1 MSNYPVDPV
10 RKLSKKDENNLNR
23 IQQVRKRIDHIK
35 LPEENEFVS
44 EKAKDKVRKLWP
56 EHIRIN
62 NAFKD
67 LVRNLVKNTSEE
79 SAKNIDKIQDLIDN
93 FNKQNQSLHNSEF
106 ASVSENDRARNNN
119 KNSLAQ
125 STWQFNREL
134 NNQQQERDKNA
145 IDNANKT
152 NVDAVIDKIR
162 AQNQQS
168 LFYRNRLD
176 KLHARLVTM
185 ENNQEN
191 TTAIQARI
199 QAVRQRLTAAETE
212 FWNTAGTDPAVNY
225 QAELAQINDD
235 LNRISSQVNAGTI
248 SSGRAESLKST
259 YQSRQAD
266 IESRLKSFGVAVV
279 DLKAQLDRSINEIKS
294 SLSVARAED
303 KAALQ
308 VQLNE
313 TLDRKFL

>member
-1 MSNYPVDPV
+1 M
-10 RKLSKKDENNLNR
+10 
-23 IQQVRKRIDHIK
+23 
-35 LPEENEFVS
+35 
-44 EKAKDKVRKLWP
+44 
-56 EHIRIN
+56 
-62 NAFKD
+62 
-67 LVRNLVKNTSEE
+67 
-79 SAKNIDKIQDLIDN
+79 
-93 FNKQNQSLHNSEF
+93 
-106 ASVSENDRARNNN
+106 
-119 KNSLAQ
+119 
-125 STWQFNREL
+125 

-248 SSGRAESLKST
+248 SSGRAESLKTT

-313 TLDRKFL
+313 TLDRKFLESSRIIQDSNDNLRAFT